1 MAFKITRLD
10 GNRFLQRQNG
20 FSLPGVLVATA
31 IVGIIGYFLADMF
44 VNANK
49 NSQFV
54 AARYAQA
61 DLFTNISQVIN
72 DRKYCKTAMNNAS
85 DAVIKIQTGASEVDV
100 SKILQ
105 VIGTQ
110 ETLVAKVGAVG
121 VGGLNLD
128 AMTLEYK
135 KDASGAK
142 IAPEANKPSAGQA
155 THHMNLVLKTSQQS
169 VSGKNDNFHFKDKV
183 IPLTIV
189 ANQVTGD
196 IIECQSNTDFVG
208 EGGVI
213 WSKTITN
220 PNFPLV
226 VDIPAGV
233 KGMKMDMTV
242 FQVVQLPG
250 DVGRTVGSRFN
261 YSTDGG
267 ASGTWAVSEIGA
279 GNNNGG
285 QARFY
290 GTTSGVIPIND
301 NDTKVTITRQGYLLD
316 QNGNPISGQG
326 MFQAPTVTFLGLDKA
341 PESPPPPPPPTGPV
355 GGNPGGGNN
364 PGGWDDYCFVAGTE
378 IQMADGSSKAIED
391 ILVGDR
397 VMSRDEDTGKLISR
411 TVTKLHHHPARIEKI
426 HEFIMEDGS
435 VVSPNAVHPMYVV
448 EKDGYYQ
455 AHQIA
460 EALQMGLKIS
470 LLRGDGASIRIA
482 DVRVRDENRP
492 LFNFEVDGIAR
503 YAKARGYFGRGHNYY
518 ADGFLVHNAIY
529 GSSLAKI
536 ILMPLPGLAL
546 QNYQNK
552 P

>member
-1 MAFKITRLD
+1 MAPRITRQD
-10 GNRFLQRQNG
+10 SFARPQGQNG

-44 VNANK
+44 VNASK
-49 NSQFV
+49 SSQFV
-54 AARYAQA
+54 AARYAQS

-85 DAVIKIQTGASEVDV
+85 NAVVKIQTGASEVDV

-128 AMTLEYK
+128 SMKLEYK

-142 IAPEANKPSAGQA
+142 ISPEANKPSAGQA
-155 THHMNLVLKTSQQS
+155 THHMNLILKTSQS
-169 VSGKNDNFHFKDKV
+169 SGSSNGSFSFKDKV

-213 WSKTITN
+213 WSKTITS

-226 VDIPAGV
+226 IDIPAGV
-233 KGMKMDMTV
+233 KGLKMDMTV

-267 ASGTWAVSEIGA
+267 GSGTWAVSEIGA

-301 NDTKVTITRQGYLLD
+301 SDTKVTITRQGYLLD

-355 GGNPGGGNN
+355 GGPSGPGG
-364 PGGWDDYCFVAGTE
+364 PSGGWDDYCFVAGTE
-378 IQMADGSSKAIED
+378 IQMADGSAKAIED
-391 ILVGDR
+391 VLVGDQ

-426 HEFIMEDGS
+426 HEFVMEDGS

-460 EALQMGLKIS
+460 EALKMGLKVS
-470 LLRGDGASIRIA
+470 LLRGDGASVRVVN
-482 DVRVRDENRP
+482 VRVRAENLP
-492 LFNFEVDGIAR
+492 LFNFEVDGISR

-529 GSSLAKI
+529 GSSFAKI
-536 ILMPLPGLAL
+536 ILLPLPGLAM
-546 QNYQNK
+546 QNYESKN
-552 P
+552 